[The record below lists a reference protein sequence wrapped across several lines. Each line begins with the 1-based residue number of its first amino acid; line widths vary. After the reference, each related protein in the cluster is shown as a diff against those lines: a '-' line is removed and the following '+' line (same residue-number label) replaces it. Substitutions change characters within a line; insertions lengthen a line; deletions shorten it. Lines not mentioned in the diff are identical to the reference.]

1 MVNNYRPVSVLSC
14 VSKILERHVHD
25 TLYKFLEE
33 NNLLSNCQFGFRPSH
48 STETALISAV
58 DDWQKNMDNG
68 KLTGVLFIDLRKAF
82 DCVNH
87 KVLLHK
93 LRSYG
98 VSDQAMSFFSSY
110 LSNRSQTVNFSGVL
124 SEMKEINIGVPQ
136 GSILGPL
143 FFIVHINDYPKC
155 LKHSTVTMYAD
166 DTSQSVVGKSSE
178 IIEKM
183 ICDDLVCTI
192 EWMKN
197 NKLSL
202 NLEKTECML
211 IGSSQKLSRCN
222 PLNVIVNDVKISNVQ
237 SSKLL
242 GVMVDQNLS
251 WKEHIDFVGG
261 KISKKLGVLRRMSS
275 FMSFDC
281 RYKVYCSIVFP
292 HFVYCS
298 SFWSMPSNLDG
309 IDRLFKLQK
318 RAARTL
324 LGIKDFQYETRSL
337 LQRLK
342 WMPIADCFQ
351 FKKATLTFK
360 LLKGPSP
367 NALKNMF
374 KYVRDVS
381 SRFTRSAVSDNLYVP
396 PTKTSAFKRSFVYS
410 ASLLWNELSAE
421 LKGANNIESFKRLYL
436 KRYFAD
442 DVN

>member
-1 MVNNYRPVSVLSC
+1 M
-14 VSKILERHVHD
+14 ILF
-25 TLYKFLEE
+25 TSFW
-33 NNLLSNCQFGFRPSH
+33 NLLSNCQFGFRPSH

-58 DDWQKNMDNG
+58 DDWQKNTDNG

-87 KVLLHK
+87 KVLLRK

-110 LSNRSQTVNFSGVL
+110 LNNRSQTVNFSGVL

-251 WKEHIDFVGG
+251 WKQHIDFVV
-261 KISKKLGVLRRMSS
+261 KNSKKLDSLCRMSS
-275 FMSFDC
+275 FMPVDC
-281 RYKVYCSIVFP
+281 QYKVYCSSVFP
-292 HFVYCS
+292 HFTYC
-298 SFWSMPSNLDG
+298 
-309 IDRLFKLQK
+309 
-318 RAARTL
+318 T
-324 LGIKDFQYETRSL
+324 SL
-337 LQRLK
+337 
-342 WMPIADCFQ
+342 
-351 FKKATLTFK
+351 
-360 LLKGPSP
+360 
-367 NALKNMF
+367 
-374 KYVRDVS
+374 
-381 SRFTRSAVSDNLYVP
+381 
-396 PTKTSAFKRSFVYS
+396 
-410 ASLLWNELSAE
+410 
-421 LKGANNIESFKRLYL
+421 
-436 KRYFAD
+436 
-442 DVN
+442 